1 MVFEEKSIGVTFKNY
16 TGIMDRHIYLD
27 SERAS
32 NLSKIQAVYEKEV
45 LRKISYNMIVK
56 IAIDTLIESIE
67 DLSEE
72 EAINYLKEH
81 HKNAFF

>member
-27 SERAS
+27 SERVS

-45 LRKISYNMIVK
+45 LRKDI
-56 IAIDTLIESIE
+56 
-67 DLSEE
+67 
-72 EAINYLKEH
+72 
-81 HKNAFF
+81 